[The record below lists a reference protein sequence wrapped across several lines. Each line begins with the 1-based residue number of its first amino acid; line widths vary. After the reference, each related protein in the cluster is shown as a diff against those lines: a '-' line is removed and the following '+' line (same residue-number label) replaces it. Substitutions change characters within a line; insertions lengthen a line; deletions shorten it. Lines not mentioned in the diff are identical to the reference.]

1 MENKIYEIIQS
12 VTGPSSLNLSASTVL
27 NDLAL
32 DSLDRLDLH
41 MKIEDA
47 FQIEIPVEEF
57 IGCKILGDVVSLISK
72 KISNE

>member
-1 MENKIYEIIQS
+1 MQTKLYEIIEG
-12 VTGPSSLNLSASTVL
+12 VTGTSNFNLSASTIL
-27 NDLAL
+27 DDLAL

-47 FQIEIPVEEF
+47 FEIEIPVEEF
-57 IGCKILGDVVSLISK
+57 IGCKSLGDVVSLISK

>member
-1 MENKIYEIIQS
+1 MQKKLYEIIEG
-12 VTGPSSLNLSASTVL
+12 VTGTSNLNLSASTVL
-27 NDLAL
+27 DDLAL

-47 FQIEIPVEEF
+47 FEIEIPVEEF
-57 IGCKILGDVVSLISK
+57 IGCKSLGDVVSLISK